1 VKVID
6 RAVARFD
13 RGIAAARRKSRLFD
27 HVWLAKA
34 RYDDVLGGRL
44 AAAISYYA
52 FFAGFSLALLAYSV
66 LGYVVHT
73 ENNGFLEQ
81 ANDFLSANLP
91 WINTTAIES
100 GRSTVTVVSVVTLI
114 LTGIGW
120 VESLRSAQRAVW
132 HLDQHPGNMILRRLV
147 DLGMLLGLGLLLA
160 LSLAMTAAIEEILAA
175 VIGPDAGRVGGGV
188 LTWSGPVL
196 ELLIN
201 LVLASALLGA
211 VARLRLSA
219 GRLLPVALVLAVGIQ
234 LLNVAGR
241 YVIGRTERSPAY
253 ALVTGAVGFL
263 VYLYLLN
270 QLIVFA
276 SALAA
281 TSRRGVAT
289 DLGNWSKSEAIIGAP
304 GSVRATEPE

>member
-1 VKVID
+1 VNIVD
-6 RAVARFD
+6 WAVALYD
-13 RGIAAARRKSRLFD
+13 RGIASARRRSRLFD
-27 HVWLAKA
+27 HVWRAKQ

-44 AAAISYYA
+44 AAAISYYG

-66 LGYVVHT
+66 LGYVVRT
-73 ENNGFLEQ
+73 ENGFVEQ
-81 ANDFLSANLP
+81 ANDFLTANLP

-100 GRSTVTVVSVVTLI
+100 GRSTVTVVSLVTLI

-120 VESLRSAQRAVW
+120 VEALRSAQRAVW
-132 HLDQHPGNMILRRLV
+132 HLDQHPGNMIVRRLV
-147 DLGMLLGLGLLLA
+147 DLGMLVGLGLLLA
-160 LSLAMTAAIEEILAA
+160 LSLVMTAAIEEILEKI
-175 VIGPDAGRVGGGV
+175 VGPDAGRIGGGV
-188 LTWSGPVL
+188 LAWSGPVL
-196 ELLIN
+196 EFAIN
-201 LVLASALLGA
+201 LVLAIALLGP
-211 VARLRLSA
+211 VPRLRMSI
-219 GRLLPVALVLAVGIQ
+219 GRVLPATVFLAAGIQ
-234 LLNVAGR
+234 LLNVVGR
-241 YVIGRTERSPAY
+241 LVIGRTERSPAY

-304 GSVRATEPE
+304 GSLRAGEPE

>member
-1 VKVID
+1 VNVVD
-6 RAVARFD
+6 RTVALYD
-13 RGIAAARRKSRLFD
+13 RSIASARRRSRLFD
-27 HVWLAKA
+27 HVWLAKQ

-44 AAAISYYA
+44 AAAISYYG

-73 ENNGFLEQ
+73 QNNGFVEQ

-91 WINTTAIES
+91 WINTTAIEN
-100 GRSTVTVVSVVTLI
+100 GRTTVTLVSLVTLI

-120 VESLRSAQRAVW
+120 VEALRSAQRAVW
-132 HLDQHPGNMILRRLV
+132 HLDQHPGNMIVRRLV
-147 DLGMLLGLGLLLA
+147 DLGMLVGLGLLLA
-160 LSLAMTAAIEEILAA
+160 LSLVMTAAIEEILARM
-175 VIGPDAGRVGGGV
+175 IGPDAGRLGGGV
-188 LTWSGPVL
+188 LAWSGPVL

-211 VARLRLSA
+211 VPRLRLSA
-219 GRLLPVALVLAVGIQ
+219 ARLLPVAVFLAVGIQ
-234 LLNVAGR
+234 LLNLAGR

-304 GSVRATEPE
+304 GTLRAGEPE

>member
-1 VKVID
+1 MNVID
-6 RAVARFD
+6 RAVALYD
-13 RGIAAARRKSRLFD
+13 RGIASARRRSRLFD
-27 HVWLAKA
+27 HVWLAKE

-44 AAAISYYA
+44 AAAISYYG

-73 ENNGFLEQ
+73 ETGFVEQ
-81 ANDFLSANLP
+81 ANDFMTANLP
-91 WINTTAIES
+91 WINTTAIEN
-100 GRSTVTVVSVVTLI
+100 GRSTVTVVSLITLI

-120 VESLRSAQRAVW
+120 VEALRSAQRAVW
-132 HLDQHPGNMILRRLV
+132 HVDQHPGNMIVRRLV
-147 DLGMLLGLGLLLA
+147 DLGMLAGLGLLLA
-160 LSLAMTAAIEEILAA
+160 MSLVMTAAIEEILTD
-175 VIGPDAGRVGGGV
+175 VIGPDAGRVGGSV
-188 LTWSGPVL
+188 LAWSGPVL
-196 ELLIN
+196 EFMIN
-201 LVLASALLGA
+201 LVLAIALLGP
-211 VARLRLSA
+211 VPRVRMTI
-219 GRLLPVALVLAVGIQ
+219 GRVLPVAMFLAAGIQ

-289 DLGNWSKSEAIIGAP
+289 DLGNWSKSGAIIGAP
-304 GSVRATEPE
+304 GGMRAAEPE